1 MKSFSDLHLLVNL
14 YCCPNIVFYFLF
26 IAWRSEMR
34 NDWNKLY
41 LEFPKGNFLVAKAT
55 LELAGHGW

>member
-1 MKSFSDLHLLVNL
+1 
-14 YCCPNIVFYFLF
+14 
-26 IAWRSEMR
+26 MR

-55 LELAGHGW
+55 LELELVDESITKSVSHTQFTSL